1 MNELRSKCCG
11 ASYRRSIEQ
20 VAENEVLTLI
30 ELLICDKCN
39 RPCEVEEKVKEVK

>member
-11 ASYRRSIEQ
+11 ASYHRNIQPVESEFST
-20 VAENEVLTLI
+20 VI

-39 RPCEVEEKVKEVK
+39 NPCEVEEKEEELK